1 MPLGDV
7 TEQQAAISSYFGADP
22 SRVPSSFDVA
32 IFTGSPYDGGVE
44 FDYPGYARA
53 TLTNDLTTFVD
64 NGDGSSTAVASF
76 PAATDAATTDDG
88 ATWVLLNGSAIT
100 AWEFLDQPVEV
111 DGAGVIEDIE
121 VTVYHPNST
130 NVAS

>member
-7 TEQQAAISSYFGADP
+7 TEQQAFISSYFGADA
-22 SRVPSSFDVA
+22 SRIPASFDVA
-32 IFTGSPYDGGVE
+32 IYTGDPYNGGVE
-44 FDYPGYARA
+44 FAYPGYARV

-64 NGDGSSTAVASF
+64 NSDGSSTATASF
-76 PAATDAATTDDG
+76 PDATGAATTDDG
-88 ATWVLLNGSAIT
+88 AVWVLFNGTAIV

-111 DGAGVIEDIE
+111 DGAGVVGDIE